1 MSAHS
6 GDRAHVPESDA
17 ELPARSSSFYLGM
30 RILPPEQRE
39 AMYAIYAFCRE
50 VDDIADGSAARD
62 ERVAGLASWRMAID
76 AVYSGE
82 PDPKGGFLAGPIRQ
96 FSLDKADFIAV
107 IDGME
112 MDVARD
118 IRAPDRA
125 TFDLYCDRVAVAVG
139 RLSVKIFG
147 LPAETGASLA
157 HHLGRALQ
165 ITNILRD
172 LDEDLAIGRLYLPR
186 ESLMEAGIA
195 TDDPAQ
201 ILSHPALDGLCR
213 KLAAQARAHFSAAE
227 SIMDSA
233 SRRLVKAPRL
243 MAVAYGSVLDG
254 LLRTGWTAPRKRVG
268 VSKTRLVLAVLRYGL
283 V

>member
-1 MSAHS
+1 MSVQTGEQLGIAS
-6 GDRAHVPESDA
+6 SAA
-17 ELPARSSSFYLGM
+17 ELPARGSSFYLGM
-30 RILPPEQRE
+30 RILPSGQRA

-50 VDDIADGSAARD
+50 VDDIADGNAPRD
-62 ERVAGLASWRMAID
+62 ERLAGLAGWRTAID
-76 AVYSGE
+76 ALYSGE
-82 PDPKGGFLAGPIRQ
+82 PEPESRFLAGPIRQ
-96 FSLDKADFIAV
+96 FDLDKADFIAV

-139 RLSVKIFG
+139 RLSVKVFG
-147 LPAETGASLA
+147 LPGEKGASLA

-165 ITNILRD
+165 MTNILRD

-186 ESLMEAGIA
+186 ESLTEAGIA
-195 TDDPAQ
+195 TDDPAV

-213 KLAAQARAHFSAAE
+213 KLATQAQAHFSAAG

-233 SRRLVKAPRL
+233 PRRLVKAPRL
-243 MAVAYGSVLDG
+243 MAAAYGSVLDG
-254 LLRTGWTAPRKRVG
+254 LLQTGWTAPRKRVG
-268 VSKTRLVLAVLRYGL
+268 VNKGRLALAVLRYGL
-283 V
+283 I